1 MGQRAE
7 SRAPET
13 ERFGG
18 GLTLDS
24 ARFARTENKEGN
36 TDMQRLDSVDPATA
50 RGKTRELLDLV
61 QQRTGRIPNMVRL
74 MANSPAALGGYLNL
88 ATALADSK
96 LSAEVRDSVAIL
108 VAADG
113 ESDYTLAAV
122 CALARKGGLNEDEIA
137 AAQQARATNPST
149 AAALRFSENLLEKRG
164 QVSASEVDELMEAGF
179 TDGEVAEIVAAVVLN
194 IYRNYF
200 NLVAGPELDFPAV

>member
-1 MGQRAE
+1 
-7 SRAPET
+7 
-13 ERFGG
+13 
-18 GLTLDS
+18 
-24 ARFARTENKEGN
+24 
-36 TDMQRLDSVDPATA
+36 MQRLNSVDPASA
-50 RGKTRELLDLV
+50 SGKTGELLDHV

-88 ATALADSK
+88 ATALADSA

-122 CALARKGGLNEDEIA
+122 CALARKGGLGDDEIA
-137 AAQQARATNPST
+137 AAQRAQARDPRT

-164 QVSASEVDELMEAGF
+164 HVSASEVDALMEAGF

-200 NLVAGPELDFPAV
+200 NLVAGPEIDFPVANKSAAAG

>member
-1 MGQRAE
+1 
-7 SRAPET
+7 
-13 ERFGG
+13 
-18 GLTLDS
+18 
-24 ARFARTENKEGN
+24 
-36 TDMQRLDSVDPATA
+36 MQRLNSVDPAGA
-50 RGKTRELLDLV
+50 SGKTRELLDHV
-61 QQRTGRIPNMVRL
+61 QQRTGRIPNMIRL

-88 ATALADSK
+88 ATALADSA

-122 CALARKGGLNEDEIA
+122 CALARKGGLSDDEIA
-137 AAQQARATNPST
+137 AAQRAQAGDPRT

-164 QVSASEVDELMEAGF
+164 HVSASEVDALMEAGF

-200 NLVAGPELDFPAV
+200 NLVAGPEIDFPVVNRGTATG

>member
-1 MGQRAE
+1 
-7 SRAPET
+7 
-13 ERFGG
+13 
-18 GLTLDS
+18 
-24 ARFARTENKEGN
+24 
-36 TDMQRLDSVDPATA
+36 MQRLSPVDPATA
-50 RGKTRELLDLV
+50 RGKTKELFDLV

-122 CALARKGGLNEDEIA
+122 SAIARKGGLDEDAIA
-137 AAQQARATNPST
+137 AAQRAQASDPRTT
-149 AAALRFSENLLEKRG
+149 AALRFSENLLEKRG
-164 QVSASEVDELMEAGF
+164 HVSASEVDTLMEAGF

-200 NLVAGPELDFPAV
+200 NLVAGPELDFSAAKKSAGVG

>member
-1 MGQRAE
+1 M
-7 SRAPET
+7 P
-13 ERFGG
+13 
-18 GLTLDS
+18 
-24 ARFARTENKEGN
+24 
-36 TDMQRLDSVDPATA
+36 RLNSVDPLKAT
-50 RGKTRELLDLV
+50 GKTKELLDMV

-88 ATALADSK
+88 ATALAGST

-122 CALARKGGLNEDEIA
+122 SALARKSGLSDDDIE
-137 AAQQARATNPST
+137 AAQRARARDPRTS
-149 AAALRFSENLLEKRG
+149 AALRFSEHLLEKRG
-164 QVSASEVDELMEAGF
+164 HVSGSELDTLSF
-179 TDGEVAEIVAAVVLN
+179 TDGKVAEIVAAVVLN

-200 NLVAGPELDFPAV
+200 NLVAAPEIDFPFPNRSAAIG